1 MPCEKYMQLI
11 DEYVPISSSSSQVK
25 FKKDLSSS
33 LSQANIYT
41 FIYMN
46 LFYFHK
52 KTHEQAVFFRD
63 KNVNRVSV
71 KILQN
76 SDSDLWFQVQCV
88 FRYSTELPLQCNTMP
103 SSFKEHRFKGCPF
116 WKHLLIYIFC
126 KSYHLLLNDMQ

>member
-11 DEYVPISSSSSQVK
+11 DEYVPISSSSQVK

-33 LSQANIYT
+33 LSQANICT

-63 KNVNRVSV
+63 KNVNQSFY
-71 KILQN
+71 KGLTK
-76 SDSDLWFQVQCV
+76 
-88 FRYSTELPLQCNTMP
+88 FRFRSLIPSPVCFPLFHRIALTIPIP

>member
-1 MPCEKYMQLI
+1 MLCEKYMQLI

-46 LFYFHK
+46 LFYFRK

-63 KNVNRVSV
+63 KNVNRVSI
-71 KILQN
+71 KGLQN
-76 SDSDLWFQVQCV
+76 SDSDL
-88 FRYSTELPLQCNTMP
+88 
-103 SSFKEHRFKGCPF
+103 
-116 WKHLLIYIFC
+116 
-126 KSYHLLLNDMQ
+126 